1 MRWKAAALTML
12 QHFPEVSLERAGA
25 TTLTGVRGRVFNYD
39 PNEVVGGITQSD
51 RKAIV
56 YADDV
61 TWTPKLRKGDRLRYP
76 VEDGG
81 TKLLNIETVDD
92 ATARVAGEQLV
103 LYKLRLTGA

>member
-1 MRWKAAALTML
+1 
-12 QHFPEVSLERAGA
+12 
-25 TTLTGVRGRVFNYD
+25 
-39 PNEVVGGITQSD
+39 
-51 RKAIV
+51 
-56 YADDV
+56 V